1 MLLTKLIVDV
11 NASVYLPY
19 DIYMHCYFFLFGWLV
34 MCNPLYVFLYEI
46 GLELCESSWMIVIAK
61 DHGEIQFVI
70 HGFLVGKQNLSTVAS
85 GLCANVTDRV
95 MDFQFASS
103 GLIF

>member
-1 MLLTKLIVDV
+1 
-11 NASVYLPY
+11 
-19 DIYMHCYFFLFGWLV
+19 
-34 MCNPLYVFLYEI
+34 
-46 GLELCESSWMIVIAK
+46 MIVIAK